1 MKNTTLIAP
10 LLTVLISAS
19 CYSAQAEDGPSFDCT
34 KASNVVEKT
43 ICASSS
49 LSQMDRKLSE
59 SYRASL
65 VLLSEEGKV
74 SFRNGRRQWIK
85 VTREVC
91 DRTPFPKLLYMPT
104 TEQCLEKHYRERQK
118 QLEDAVREYG
128 GIKIRR
134 VDRFE
139 AHRSELKSEYS
150 GVDVGFDTT
159 YISFP
164 QIDAPASSQQELW
177 NKKMADMANSYVGMN
192 SEGGDNDY
200 DSEYSILSV
209 SPKLISVDVT
219 GGFYAHGTPHGH
231 YISTTVNWL
240 LREGREM
247 QADDVFDKT
256 KPWQEVVLKYC
267 LEDLSKHEGYWGNS
281 KKSDVIIKLGDMPL
295 NTYTH
300 VIFNLGD
307 MPLNTI
313 RWAFQKEGLR
323 IQFNPYEV
331 APYVYGAPNVLI
343 PWDMLRQYLVA
354 DPPIVK
360 ELFEPGTN

>member
-1 MKNTTLIAP
+1 
-10 LLTVLISAS
+10 
-19 CYSAQAEDGPSFDCT
+19 
-34 KASNVVEKT
+34 
-43 ICASSS
+43 
-49 LSQMDRKLSE
+49 
-59 SYRASL
+59 
-65 VLLSEEGKV
+65 
-74 SFRNGRRQWIK
+74 
-85 VTREVC
+85 
-91 DRTPFPKLLYMPT
+91 
-104 TEQCLEKHYRERQK
+104 
-118 QLEDAVREYG
+118 
-128 GIKIRR
+128 
-134 VDRFE
+134 
-139 AHRSELKSEYS
+139 
-150 GVDVGFDTT
+150 
-159 YISFP
+159 
-164 QIDAPASSQQELW
+164 
-177 NKKMADMANSYVGMN
+177 
-192 SEGGDNDY
+192 
-200 DSEYSILSV
+200 
-209 SPKLISVDVT
+209 
-219 GGFYAHGTPHGH
+219 
-231 YISTTVNWL
+231 
-240 LREGREM
+240 M